1 MNNKKICQ
9 EERQLELE
17 RRKELENMIKGSS
30 STLESATRDA
40 MTMLPNS
47 ASLSLNY
54 EEVKT
59 IIDRD
64 SKDIV
69 SSIALFYLDKNNIVD
84 KDTENGY
91 LKQKIKVDVITVSSL
106 LFQMKTAE
114 HAIIK
119 LLAEID
125 SGNFQP
131 RTFEVLA
138 ALQRSKM
145 EIVKHLAQ
153 FMIIMENAYKNF
165 NEDSRVKKIQQ
176 KEDLIDVDSE
186 EISENGGLRTKGT
199 KDLLRVLDKLNKE
212 REISE
217 NEKLSNINNYISEN
231 TEEL

>member
-9 EERQLELE
+9 EERRLELE

-54 EEVKT
+54 EEVKS

-69 SSIALFYLDKNNIVD
+69 SSIALFYLDKDNIVD
-84 KDTENGY
+84 KDIENGY

-186 EISENGGLRTKGT
+186 EIAENGGIRTKGT

>member
-1 MNNKKICQ
+1 MNDKKICQ

-17 RRKELENMIKGSS
+17 KRKELENMIKGSS

-54 EEVKT
+54 EEVKS

-69 SSIALFYLDKNNIVD
+69 SSIALFYLDKDNIVD
-84 KDTENGY
+84 KDVENGY